1 MSSLSF
7 CQLLQVLLADVL
19 EGYQAVRDSSIV
31 SLFRFV
37 VGGTGFEGQDCASG
51 DLFRTVA
58 NVTFYRTGGNV
69 GSQSGGSSRPPLF
82 VKRRGELRDC
92 FVSWFGVNSECARV
106 LVTTLGLE
114 EGGGGSFLAEV
125 GERGVAQLV
134 KCPPTTCFV

>member
-58 NVTFYRTGGNV
+58 NVTFYRTGATLDPRAAV
-69 GSQSGGSSRPPLF
+69 H
-82 VKRRGELRDC
+82 RDHRC
-92 FVSWFGVNSECARV
+92 LSN
-106 LVTTLGLE
+106 
-114 EGGGGSFLAEV
+114 AEV
-125 GERGVAQLV
+125 SCAIASFPGLV
-134 KCPPTTCFV
+134 